1 MKVITES
8 FVWLKLSKITTV
20 DLQVSLYQTKE
31 VNNVTCFLFLCADEI
46 IHKHS

>member
-20 DLQVSLYQTKE
+20 DFQVSLHQTKE